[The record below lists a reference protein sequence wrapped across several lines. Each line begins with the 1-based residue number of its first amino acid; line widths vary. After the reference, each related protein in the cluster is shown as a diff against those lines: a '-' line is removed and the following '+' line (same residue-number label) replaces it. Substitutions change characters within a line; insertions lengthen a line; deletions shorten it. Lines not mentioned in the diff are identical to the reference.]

1 MAGFNSYNN
10 PYNYNPSNYNPYIQE
25 FQNMRDSIDRT
36 MQRYQQQQQQNQ
48 MMPQQPANVT
58 QNFQIA
64 PIQQQND
71 LQAKYVNDIDEV
83 KNTFVMREG
92 IFINKDMT
100 TLWVKNVSG
109 DIKSYSLQEIIE
121 IDPKDL
127 EITNLKNEL
136 ASMRAMLQ
144 QQIAKSTETNESEI
158 APAKTEK
165 KSSK

>member
-48 MMPQQPANVT
+48 MFPQQPANVT

-71 LQAKYVNDIDEV
+71 LQAKYVNDVEEV
-83 KNTFVMREG
+83 KNTFVAREG
-92 IFINKDMT
+92 LFVNRDMN
-100 TLWVKNVSG
+100 TLWVKNISG

-121 IDPKDL
+121 IDPKDA

-144 QQIAKSTETNESEI
+144 QQISQPKETNEPEI
-158 APAKTEK
+158 VPVKEK
-165 KSSK
+165 KSGK

>member
-1 MAGFNSYNN
+1 MANFNPYNN
-10 PYNYNPSNYNPYIQE
+10 PYSYNQPNYNPYMQE

-48 MMPQQPANVT
+48 MFPQQPANVT

-71 LQAKYVNDIDEV
+71 LQAKYVNDVEEV
-83 KNTFVMREG
+83 KNTFVAREG
-92 IFINKDMT
+92 LFVNRDMN
-100 TLWVKNVSG
+100 TLWVKNISG

-121 IDPKDL
+121 KDPK
-127 EITNLKNEL
+127 EIEIETLKAEL

-144 QQIAKSTETNESEI
+144 QQISQPKETNEPEI
-158 APAKTEK
+158 ASVKEK
-165 KSSK
+165 KNSK